1 MDPQERPNA
10 DVLLEHP
17 FIKKSQGKKL
27 LAELVANSI
36 DQIEAFREAKAK
48 ASRYPKED
56 LAAEFGPGKQIKIVE
71 DGNYE
76 YNESGTTKVYMDSLD
91 NEENEDEH
99 ENPEKYITNESGTMI
114 VKKTPHN
121 SAAKNIT
128 NLDEENDIGSG
139 SIVYHRVKNEP
150 GEAESEYE
158 VYIKIY
164 REYNRKY
171 EKDKNEMESEL
182 TEICKYLTYN
192 QRKSPMDIF
201 HQRKTELQTELDAE
215 LEKIKQKYMERI
227 CDIDKIIQY
236 KRQLEVIRA
245 RFKEI
250 GTNIEDLDCM
260 KDIGEKKSYFKKQH
274 TIDNFE
280 QNPTNIKETKESK
293 EVPQG
298 NPINSTQ
305 QILKK
310 YYKIGEKGKVTLNI
324 NTGDAEGSKP
334 KPLATKDKEKPN
346 LSSRG
351 ALPKNPG
358 SPSAQTPKSG
368 LAPDKK
374 NNQSVKNL
382 LQKKPL
388 VSILAEKNKYSESS
402 SDKIGLKKK
411 V

>member
-1 MDPQERPNA
+1 
-10 DVLLEHP
+10 VLLEHP

-36 DQIEAFREAKAK
+36 DQIEAFREARAK
-48 ASRYPKED
+48 ASRHQKED

-76 YNESGTTKVYMDSLD
+76 YNESGTTKVYMDSQD
-91 NEENEDEH
+91 NFNKVDDQESPD
-99 ENPEKYITNESGTMI
+99 KYVTNESGTMI

-121 SAAKNIT
+121 SAGKNIT
-128 NLDEENDIGSG
+128 NLEEEHETGSG

-201 HQRKTELQTELDAE
+201 HQRKVELQAELDAE
-215 LEKIKQKYMERI
+215 LEKIRQKYLERI
-227 CDIDKIIQY
+227 GDIDKIIQY

-250 GTNIEDLDCM
+250 GKNIEDLDCM
-260 KDIGEKKSYFKKQH
+260 KDIGDKKSHFKKQH
-274 TIDNFE
+274 TIDN
-280 QNPTNIKETKESK
+280 IDHIGKEYKEPK
-293 EVPQG
+293 EPLQA

-310 YYKIGEKGKVTLNI
+310 YYKIGEKGKINLNI
-324 NTGDAEGSKP
+324 NTGDPEGSKP
-334 KPLATKDKEKPN
+334 KQLVSKDKEKPN

-358 SPSAQTPKSG
+358 SPTAQTPKGG

-388 VSILAEKNKYSESS
+388 VSIMTEKNKYSESS

-411 V
+411 I